1 MRYLSLFSGALGL
14 DLGLERAGWQCVG
27 VSEIDKQACA
37 TIRANRPG
45 LRLFEGDVRELSA
58 FRVCQELG
66 IGVGELDAVVGG
78 PPCQAFSTAGKRQG
92 LNDERGNVFL
102 HFVELALE
110 LRPRV
115 VLIEN
120 VRGLLSAPLVHRPH
134 EERGTGFPALS
145 EAEQRGGALKEILG
159 RFERAGYGVSFRLYD
174 TSLYGVPQVRERLVI
189 VAERDGRVMPPVPT
203 GSGVATLR
211 EALAGLT
218 DRHDFVP
225 LRSRV
230 VPYLP
235 FVGPGENW
243 RVLEP
248 EMAKA
253 AMGGAYLSDGG
264 RTGFLR
270 RLAWDKPSPTL
281 LTLPN
286 MPATLLGHPEELRP
300 LSVQEYKRIQTFPDE
315 WVVCG
320 KIADQ
325 YRQVGN
331 AVPVEFAR
339 RVGEHV
345 AGWLAGKRVRGS
357 SVATSRY
364 RGTDEVGWSTA
375 VGG

>member
-102 HFVELALE
+102 HFVELALD

-134 EERGTGFPALS
+134 EERGTGFPSLS

-203 GSGVATLR
+203 GSGVVTLR
-211 EALAGLT
+211 EILAGLT

-253 AMGGAYLSDGG
+253 AMGGAFLSNGG

-339 RVGEHV
+339 RVGQHV

>member
-102 HFVELALE
+102 HFVELALD

-203 GSGVATLR
+203 GSGVVTLR

-235 FVGPGENW
+235 FVSPGENW